1 MPNLGL
7 SELLIVAIISL
18 PLLAIGIAPIVV
30 IVLLWQRQ
38 SRLQVRVERLERA
51 AGQPPPGP

>member
-30 IVLLWQRQ
+30 LVLLWQRQ
-38 SRLQVRVERLERA
+38 SRLLARVERLERA
-51 AGQPPPGP
+51 AGQPQPGP

>member
-7 SELLIVAIISL
+7 SELLIVAIIAL

-30 IVLLWQRQ
+30 LVLLWQRQ
-38 SRLQVRVERLERA
+38 SRLQARIERLERS
-51 AGQPPPGP
+51 AGPRPGT

>member
-7 SELLIVAIISL
+7 SELLIVALIAL

-30 IVLLWQRQ
+30 LVLLWQRQ
-38 SRLQVRVERLERA
+38 SRLLARVERLERA
-51 AGQPPPGP
+51 AGQPPPG

>member
-30 IVLLWQRQ
+30 LVLLWQRQ
-38 SRLQVRVERLERA
+38 SRLLARVERLERA

>member
-7 SELLIVAIISL
+7 SELLIVAIIAL

-30 IVLLWQRQ
+30 LVLLWQRQ
-38 SRLQVRVERLERA
+38 SRLQARLERLEA
-51 AGQPPPGP
+51 AAAARERQG

>member
-7 SELLIVAIISL
+7 SELVIVAIIAL

-30 IVLLWQRQ
+30 LVLLWQRQ
-38 SRLQVRVERLERA
+38 SRLQARLERLEAAADRERRA
-51 AGQPPPGP
+51 

>member
-7 SELLIVAIISL
+7 SELLIVGLIAL

-30 IVLLWQRQ
+30 LVLLWQRQ
-38 SRLQVRVERLERA
+38 SEA
-51 AGQPPPGP
+51 AGAAGTAGAVGRPLASAG

>member
-7 SELLIVAIISL
+7 SELLIVAIIAL

-30 IVLLWQRQ
+30 LVLLWQRQ
-38 SRLQVRVERLERA
+38 SRLQARLERLERS
-51 AGQPPPGP
+51 AGPPPGP

>member
-7 SELLIVAIISL
+7 SELLIIAIISL

-38 SRLQVRVERLERA
+38 SRLLARVERLERA
-51 AGQPPPGP
+51 TGQPPPGP